1 MTERERRL
9 ADIQADMNMLKAE
22 KEKLEKVQQNLS
34 NQVTLLNLF
43 IAAKIENGEDVSEY
57 LAKQEDLN
65 KELYILDNKL
75 DDLLDKSKNTLKK
88 LINVASGNMLF

>member
-22 KEKLEKVQQNLS
+22 KEKLEKVQQDLS

-65 KELYILDNKL
+65 KELYILDDKL
-75 DDLLDKSKNTLKK
+75 DDLLDKTKNTMKK
-88 LINVASGNMLF
+88 LINLVENTLF